1 MPMPTPKPAHIVYRT
16 RRFAEMLK
24 WYETVFGTQVVYA
37 NDALA
42 FVTFDDEHHRFAF
55 ANLDVI
61 APDGADDAQ
70 SPVGVDHVAYD
81 LPSMLGLLEAWED
94 LKAKNIE
101 PYWCVNHGMSASL
114 YYADPDGNQME
125 FAVDCFATKKEC
137 CDYWA
142 SPEIGQNPV
151 GVEFDP
157 EEWLVRLR
165 CGMPEAEL
173 LVIDLEADVS
183 PLRGR
188 FEELMQEPASHLD
201 QAAVS

>member
-1 MPMPTPKPAHIVYRT
+1 MPMPTPKPAHIVDRT

-24 WYETVFGTQVVYA
+24 WYETVFGTHVVYA

-94 LKAKNIE
+94 LKTKNIE

-125 FAVDCFATKKEC
+125 FAVDCFTTKKEC

-165 CGMPEAEL
+165 CGMPETEL
-173 LVIDLEADVS
+173 LAIDLEADVS

-188 FEELMQEPASHLD
+188 FEELVAS
-201 QAAVS
+201 